1 MTMQEIGGINARLF
15 CPVLAIHEAELIG
28 YEMGLWTVAQPLL
41 GDCLRTWGFSD
52 GGANSVLMT
61 THFYDRKHMFNEV
74 EARSPSRHGPIVQH
88 LEAQVQSRFPAARF
102 ERTWI
107 SREHPWFSKADRG
120 AAHAKHFTQ
129 RNRPIWLHQLYG
141 AIGDVQPLLF
151 YFTYPDWRLRFA
163 PPPQISTGQAEDI
176 WEGRTVDR
184 RRPWQKWLSL
194 KKQR

>member
-1 MTMQEIGGINARLF
+1 MFF
-15 CPVLAIHEAELIG
+15 CRVLAIHEAELIG

-151 YFTYPDWRLRFA
+151 YFTYVPRLA
-163 PPPQISTGQAEDI
+163 PSLCATTADFHGASGGHM
-176 WEGRTVDR
+176 GRQHTYSSSSDAHV
-184 RRPWQKWLSL
+184 WQ
-194 KKQR
+194 